1 MLGEHEDKN
10 AINNKEVVSFNKL
23 SICIL
28 INGLQKKYIL
38 SQKYI
43 VFSNYAMSS
52 SNSLSLFDRPKE
64 FCGAALEV

>member
-1 MLGEHEDKN
+1 MLGEQEDKN

-28 INGLQKKYIL
+28 INELQKKIYIIT
-38 SQKYI
+38 KYNI
-43 VFSNYAMSS
+43 FKLCYVFVKFT
-52 SNSLSLFDRPKE
+52 SLFDRPKE

>member
-28 INGLQKKYIL
+28 INELQNIYIITKYNIFKL
-38 SQKYI
+38 CY
-43 VFSNYAMSS
+43 VFVKFT
-52 SNSLSLFDRPKE
+52 SLFDRPKE

>member
-28 INGLQKKYIL
+28 INELQKKIYIIT
-38 SQKYI
+38 KYNI
-43 VFSNYAMSS
+43 FKLCYVFVKFT
-52 SNSLSLFDRPKE
+52 SLFDRPKE
-64 FCGAALEV
+64 FCVAALEV

>member
-28 INGLQKKYIL
+28 INELQNIYIITKYNIFKL
-38 SQKYI
+38 GYVCVKFTFP
-43 VFSNYAMSS
+43 V
-52 SNSLSLFDRPKE
+52 DHPKE
-64 FCGAALEV
+64 CCGAALEV